1 MNDTIS
7 IPVLTIGTMQF
18 DVLSLLI
25 GALIGMLFVGMI
37 LLDRFK
43 VANKKITD
51 EISVLEDEK
60 MALSQNLVREQT
72 QNQALQEQM
81 NIRKSDEKLFETQF
95 ENLAHKIFDEKTTK
109 FKEQNQESLGQI
121 LNPLKDRLNDFQ
133 KKVDDSFGTQA
144 KEQFALKEQIKSIVE
159 ANDKITFQAENLAT
173 ALKGDS
179 KTQGDWGEVILERI
193 LADAGLRKGIDYIT

>member
-43 VANKKITD
+43 VVNKKITD

-109 FKEQNQESLGQI
+109 FKEQNQESVGQI
-121 LNPLKDRLNDFQ
+121 LNPLKDL
-133 KKVDDSFGTQA
+133 S
-144 KEQFALKEQIKSIVE
+144 LIHI
-159 ANDKITFQAENLAT
+159 
-173 ALKGDS
+173 
-179 KTQGDWGEVILERI
+179 
-193 LADAGLRKGIDYIT
+193 